1 MAISGSCYYIENTTT
16 LNYADAQLNC
26 QNKFGNLGG
35 KLFEPRLANT
45 NQLVSAAAANFE
57 SGTMDDFWLGI
68 NDLAIQG
75 QYVYASDGQE
85 VVDGM
90 WKSDQPNSANKQCV
104 GYRDLATQYDAG
116 WYDRPC
122 NDKYFSICQVLTYEG
137 KEGMLHPK
145 SLHINHAMRYL
156 Y

>member
-1 MAISGSCYYIENTTT
+1 M
-16 LNYADAQLNC
+16 NYANAQLNC
-26 QNKFGNLGG
+26 RDKFGSWFGG
-35 KLFEPRLANT
+35 GLFEPRLYST
-45 NQLVSAAAANFE
+45 NQLVYAEAVNFKSANE
-57 SGTMDDFWLGI
+57 DDFWLGI
-68 NDLAIQG
+68 NDKATKG

-90 WKSDQPNSANKQCV
+90 WKSGQPSSGKERCV
-104 GYRDLATQYDAG
+104 GYSYLATQYDAG

-137 KEGMLHPK
+137 KERMLHPK
-145 SLHINHAMRYL
+145 SLHINHALRYL

>member
-1 MAISGSCYYIENTTT
+1 M
-16 LNYADAQLNC
+16 NYADAQLNC
-26 QNKFGNLGG
+26 QDKFGNDSGR
-35 KLFEPRLANT
+35 LFEPRLYST
-45 NQLVSAAAANFE
+45 NQLVYAEAVNFTSAT
-57 SGTMDDFWLGI
+57 SDDFWLGI

-90 WKSDQPNSANKQCV
+90 WHSGQPNYEHERCV
-104 GYRDLATQYDAG
+104 GYFSNNAG

-122 NDKYFSICQVLTYEG
+122 DDHKFSICQVLTYKG
-137 KEGMLHPK
+137 KEGMLDPK
-145 SLHINHAMRYL
+145 SFHINCAVRHL

>member
-1 MAISGSCYYIENTTT
+1 M
-16 LNYADAQLNC
+16 NYADAQLNC

-45 NQLVSAAAANFE
+45 NQLVSTAAANFVTG
-57 SGTMDDFWLGI
+57 SMNDFWLGI

-90 WKSDQPNSANKQCV
+90 WKSGQPNKAKERCV
-104 GYRDLATQYDAG
+104 GYYNLATHDAG

-137 KEGMLHPK
+137 KERMLHPK
-145 SLHINHAMRYL
+145 SLHINHALRYL